1 MGEAPP
7 RTRDADGLPAALV
20 DGRAARTPAPDVPV
34 SPAASAAPAEPAAA
48 PAAQRRPA
56 RTTAWVVLERAAA
69 VLVVLLLVRFV
80 VDALFAVALLVG
92 ALGVALVLAALLQP
106 VARRLRSLGLGPG
119 GASAVTTLLLVAVLV
134 GLGVL
139 VATRVSTQLEQLPSV
154 LTVAVEKARA
164 WLVEGPLAL
173 DPSRVQD
180 LRNLVVTR
188 LSSATP
194 TPVAGAMIAV
204 RVLGAV
210 AVAVFALF
218 FLLKDGDQLWRWFLG
233 WTPERYRERADIAGN
248 AAWTALTS
256 YIRGVFVVATIDA
269 VGIGAALLVLGVPL
283 WLSLTILTFF
293 GALVPVLG
301 ATVAGAAAVVATLV
315 LEGTRDAVI
324 VLVVVL
330 VVQQVEGNILQPLIM
345 GRALH
350 LHPLAVLVAV
360 TAGALLLGV
369 VGALVAVPVLAVIYS
384 IAAALRAHAQRAA
397 ARRDGQVTS
406 ERVDA

>member
-7 RTRDADGLPAALV
+7 RTRDASGAPGAPL
-20 DGRAARTPAPDVPV
+20 DGRAADAPAPDAPV
-34 SPAASAAPAEPAAA
+34 SPASAAAPAEPTVA
-48 PAAQRRPA
+48 PAPQRRSA
-56 RTTAWVVLERAAA
+56 RSTARVVLERTGA
-69 VLVVLLLVRFV
+69 VLVVWLLAGFV

-106 VARRLRSLGLGPG
+106 VARRLRRAGLGHG
-119 GASAVTTLLLVAVLV
+119 TASALTTLLLLAVLA
-134 GLGVL
+134 GLGFL
-139 VATRVSTQLEQLPSV
+139 VATRVSAQFGQLPSV
-154 LTVAVEKARA
+154 LTLAVEKART
-164 WLVEGPLAL
+164 WLVTGPLSL
-173 DPSRVQD
+173 DPSRVED
-180 LRNLVVTR
+180 LRNVVVDR
-188 LSSATP
+188 VSSVAP
-194 TPVAGAMIAV
+194 GPVAGAMTAL

-218 FLLKDGDQLWRWFLG
+218 FLLKDGADMWRWFLG
-233 WTPERYRERADIAGN
+233 WTPARYHERVDTAGI
-248 AAWTALTS
+248 AAWSALTS

-269 VGIGAALLVLGVPL
+269 VGIGAALVVLGVPL

-301 ATVAGAAAVVATLV
+301 ATVAGVAAVVATLV

-330 VVQQVEGNILQPLIM
+330 VVQQVEGNLLQPMIM
-345 GRALH
+345 GRALR

-369 VGALVAVPVLAVIYS
+369 VGALIAVPVLAVGYS
-384 IAAALRAHAQRAA
+384 IAAALRGDADPAA
-397 ARRDGQVTS
+397 APVGAAPTS
-406 ERVDA
+406 ERVEG

>member
-1 MGEAPP
+1 VGEAAP
-7 RTRDADGLPAALV
+7 RTREKGVALDGTALDGPA
-20 DGRAARTPAPDVPV
+20 APDVPATPQDTTTV
-34 SPAASAAPAEPAAA
+34 PALPVRAA
-48 PAAQRRPA
+48 RRRLTA
-56 RTTAWVVLERAAA
+56 RVVLERTGA
-69 VLVVLLLVRFV
+69 VLVVWLLAWLV

-106 VARRLRSLGLGPG
+106 LARGLRLLGLPS
-119 GASAVTTLLLVAVLV
+119 GAASMVTTLALLAVLA
-134 GLGVL
+134 GLGFL
-139 VATRVSTQLEQLPSV
+139 VATRVSTQFEQLPSV
-154 LTVAVEKARA
+154 LTVAVEKARS
-164 WLVEGPLAL
+164 WLVNGPLAL
-173 DPSRVQD
+173 DPSRV
-180 LRNLVVTR
+180 RNLRDLVVDR
-188 LSSATP
+188 LSQATP
-194 TPVAGAMIAV
+194 SPVAGAMTAL

-218 FLLKDGDQLWRWFLG
+218 FLLKDGADMWRWFLG
-233 WTPERYRERADIAGN
+233 WTPARYRDRADTAGN
-248 AAWTALTS
+248 AAWHALTS

-269 VGIGAALLVLGVPL
+269 VGIGAALVVLGVPL

-345 GRALH
+345 GKALR

-360 TAGALLLGV
+360 SAGALLLGV
-369 VGALVAVPVLAVIYS
+369 IGALVAVPVMAVLYS
-384 IAAALRAHAQRAA
+384 MAAALRSDADRAA
-397 ARRDGQVTS
+397 APRDTPVAS
-406 ERVDA
+406 ERVGQ